1 MEMIGEKMRI
11 NADLLKDFVTKAS
24 LNGSIMSINLDFAE
38 EGLKSA
44 VKDTTDIALT
54 ITSIGKDSFE
64 EYSPMGEIFIKNSS
78 ALLEYLDRFEGN
90 IEIEKLKDYL
100 LYIYDDRKYAYIL
113 LGSELVCE
121 NVFRKEAPT
130 IDTNVKVIFNKED
143 LITSLRDARTLKVN
157 KVTFDKKGNVFT
169 VEVGTKE
176 ESDLL
181 GTIVDISPESTGEGS
196 IIIGPVF
203 ESLYASISGE
213 VVFSYGNGTAL
224 VVECGK
230 DRPIQFKCIIA
241 PRLE

>member
-1 MEMIGEKMRI
+1 MRI

-24 LNGSIMSINLDFAE
+24 LNGSILSINLDFAK

-64 EYSPMGEIFIKNSS
+64 DYVSIGEIFIKNSKS
-78 ALLEYLDRFEGN
+78 LLEYLDRFDGTV
-90 IEIEKLKDYL
+90 EIEKSKEYMLHL
-100 LYIYDDRKYAYIL
+100 YDDRKYAFVI

-121 NVFRKEAPT
+121 NVFRKEPPVVET
-130 IDTNVKVIFNKED
+130 TVNVIFNKED
-143 LITSLRDARTLKVN
+143 LITSLRDARTLNVSKIM
-157 KVTFDKKGNVFT
+157 FDKKGNVFT

-181 GTIVDISPESTGEGS
+181 GTIVDIAPESTGEGR
-196 IIIGPVF
+196 ITIGPIF
-203 ESLYASISGE
+203 ANMYAAISGE
-213 VVFSYGNGTAL
+213 VIFKYGKGTPL